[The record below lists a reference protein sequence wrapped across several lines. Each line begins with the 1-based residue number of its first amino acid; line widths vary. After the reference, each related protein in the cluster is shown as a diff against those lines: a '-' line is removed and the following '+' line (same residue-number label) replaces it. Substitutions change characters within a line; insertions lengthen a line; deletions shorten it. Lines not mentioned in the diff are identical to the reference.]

1 MVSSYQSIMMESSRR
16 AAEESPGLELL
27 VVEDS
32 SSSSPEKNGET
43 ENVMA
48 SNKLLSPLEASIHLV
63 KGNLGPGCL
72 NLPHAFALTG
82 CGLGSGLFFVV
93 AFQGI
98 YSMWLL
104 LQCKNALVL
113 RENGNSVLLRENS
126 KSTVQTFMDVAHAAL
141 GPWGGRTV
149 EVFLFVLQSG
159 VCCVFLSLLSTNL
172 RAALPALSS
181 SLAVFIVT
189 LALSVTVLLRFLKD
203 LVWLSLLANVIMV
216 LAILTACVA
225 GIVQLFRDES
235 NNGDALSAVPN
246 SGGPRTFSAA
256 TTFTSDMF
264 FAFEGI
270 GLVLPI
276 ENSFAG
282 PAQQQKDHSQS
293 LSFGTILI
301 RSMSLTALLFLVVG
315 VPTSLGFPD
324 IKTGS
329 VTAYLAQRFP
339 HQLWFSVINDLVMV
353 AVALTFPLQ
362 LQPALQ
368 VIDRWLDRDGHYDD
382 IGVCRVS
389 SRTSDWISVASEG
402 SAEQTTLAVAAE
414 PDGLERIPLELS
426 ASLPRIA
433 QRYRCPPM
441 HCGFCRPRSTW
452 LVRRWMFV
460 LACALIVVVVNDLG
474 LLMALFGAIGQT

>member
-1 MVSSYQSIMMESSRR
+1 
-16 AAEESPGLELL
+16 
-27 VVEDS
+27 
-32 SSSSPEKNGET
+32 
-43 ENVMA
+43 
-48 SNKLLSPLEASIHLV
+48 
-63 KGNLGPGCL
+63 L

-82 CGLGSGLFFVV
+82 WGLGSGLFFVV
-93 AFQGI
+93 AVQGI

-104 LQCKNALVL
+104 LQCKNALV
-113 RENGNSVLLRENS
+113 SRENS
-126 KSTVQTFMDVAHAAL
+126 NSIVSRENSNSAVQTFMDVAHSAL

-149 EVFLFVLQSG
+149 EVFLFILQSG

-181 SLAVFIVT
+181 SLAVLIVT
-189 LALSVTVLLRFLKD
+189 LALSITVLLRFLKD

-225 GIVQLFRDES
+225 GTVQLFLDES
-235 NNGDALSAVPN
+235 NRGDAMSAVPN
-246 SGGPRTFSAA
+246 SSGPWTFSAA

-276 ENSFAG
+276 ENSFATS
-282 PAQQQKDHSQS
+282 AQQQQNRSQF

-324 IKTGS
+324 IRTGS
-329 VTAYLAQRFP
+329 VTAYLQQRFP

-368 VIDRWLDRDGHYDD
+368 VIDRWLDRGDHDD
-382 IGVCRVS
+382 DTGVCS
-389 SRTSDWISVASEG
+389 ISATTSDWISVASNRG
-402 SAEQTTLAVAAE
+402 SAEPTMAIAAE
-414 PDGLERIPLELS
+414 PDGLERMPFELS

-433 QRYRCPPM
+433 QRHRCPQI
-441 HCGFCRPRSTW
+441 HCGLCRSSYTW
-452 LVRRWMFV
+452 LIRRWVFV
-460 LACALIVVVVNDLG
+460 LACALVVVVVNDLG
-474 LLMALFGAIGQT
+474 LLMALFGAVGQT